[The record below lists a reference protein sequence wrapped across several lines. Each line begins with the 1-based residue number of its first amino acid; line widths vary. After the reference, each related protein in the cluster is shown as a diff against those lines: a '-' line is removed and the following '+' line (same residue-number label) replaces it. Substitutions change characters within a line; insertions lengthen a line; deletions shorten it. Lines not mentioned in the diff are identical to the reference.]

1 LLKHISNFFSS
12 GNPRTVKLKRN
23 VGASFIIKGVSIV
36 LGLVKIPILLT
47 YLDSDKYGVWLT
59 IASIIMWVQH
69 FDLGLGHGL
78 RNKFAEALAIGDK
91 KRAKGLVS
99 TAYISMTAIMLFL
112 FIVLL
117 PVVYVLDWNSILN
130 VDVISLSELRHTV
143 AIVLLMFASRFV
155 FQLITII
162 LKADQR
168 PAISDVFLPLASL
181 ISLVIVVVLKYFVED
196 SLFWASAAIALP
208 PVLVL
213 IFGNIYFFKKDYSY
227 CKPAVNEYNKTFLK
241 DIYSLGLKFF
251 VGQMLM
257 IIMFQSSNLILIKIV
272 NPEEVTIFNIA
283 KTYFHLPLTFFM
295 IILTPYWSAIT
306 EAYVKD
312 EYEWIKRSMYQ
323 LKKIAVLFSG
333 GLILMLLLSDFAFKI
348 WIGDKI
354 AIPFDLCIAF
364 TIYNIIVLFL
374 SPYNIFINGVGKLNL
389 GLRIAVYKSIT
400 FLPVAIYFV
409 KIYGAIG
416 LVIAL
421 FIVNSLPNV
430 IFNITQYKKIIN
442 RTAKG
447 IWNR

>member
-1 LLKHISNFFSS
+1 
-12 GNPRTVKLKRN
+12 